1 MEPQHWRGI
10 MSTNNP
16 SILLVDDEF
25 QVLDMLKEWLEDQD
39 YQVSTA
45 DSAESALKLF
55 YEVRPTLS
63 IIDLRMPGMN
73 GFQLIRRI
81 RELSESPV
89 MVLSAL
95 GEDVDQVRGLD
106 VGADEYVIKPV
117 SREPFLARVR
127 SLLRRAPPAEETTAH
142 YRDAIL
148 EMDTPTHTVTVEGQT
163 IHVSPLE
170 FRLLAYLV
178 DTRHRIATHAELLSE
193 VWDTELGS
201 QDSLK
206 WYVSSLRRKLEA
218 STNSHN
224 MIRSVRGLGYQY
236 VPPGGL

>member
-1 MEPQHWRGI
+1 MAI
-10 MSTNNP
+10 SSST
-16 SILLVDDEF
+16 ILLVDDEL
-25 QVLDMLKEWLEDQD
+25 QVLEMLREWLEEQD
-39 YQVSTA
+39 YQVTTASTA
-45 DSAESALKLF
+45 EDALKLF
-55 YEVRPTLS
+55 YEIRPTLS
-63 IIDLRMPGMN
+63 IVDLRMPGMN

-81 RELSESPV
+81 REVSVAPV

-95 GEDVDQVRGLD
+95 SEDADQVRGLD

-127 SLLRRAPPAEETTAH
+127 SLLRRAAAPEESSSH
-142 YRDAIL
+142 YRDALL
-148 EMDTPTHTVTVEGQT
+148 ELDTPTHTVTVKGE
-163 IHVSPLE
+163 IVHVSPLE

-178 DTRHRIATHAELLSE
+178 NTRHRIATHDELLNE

-218 STNSHN
+218 TTKSHHL
-224 MIRSVRGLGYQY
+224 IRNVRGLGYRY
-236 VPPGGL
+236 VPPESP